1 MKSLSFLVCLLV
13 VFIADTRCAGN
24 KMIPKGTHIVWH
36 DGGQEYF
43 AIFENGMLY
52 SLHREDNSY
61 QKIHKVKDK
70 ALVEKLFHL
79 AKSTDFVE
87 MHPPLNRETI
97 LENDQD
103 YKHIELRKDGRK
115 YEVYW
120 SDKDE
125 EDEPNFLAKLLEELM
140 SLV

>member
-1 MKSLSFLVCLLV
+1 MKTLSFLFCLLFV
-13 VFIADTRCAGN
+13 LATPVQCVES
-24 KMIPKGTHIVWH
+24 KMIPKGKHIVWH
-36 DGGQEYF
+36 DGGLEYF

-52 SLHREDNSY
+52 SLHQEDNSY

-70 ALVEKLFHL
+70 ALLNKLFAL
-79 AKSTDFVE
+79 AESNKFME
-87 MHPPLNRETI
+87 LHPPVNRENI
-97 LENDQD
+97 LENDEN

-120 SDKDE
+120 SS
-125 EDEPNFLAKLLEELM
+125 EDEDEDPSFLTTLLEELM